1 MEPFTPEQL
10 QYLEGRIAQLQ
21 SVQGPSHPAPPP
33 ASMPSH
39 NSQGSPQPL
48 RSTVPLPIF
57 DPGPPV
63 DIARSSFTIE
73 LNLSPTVPQGPPSAS
88 ALSFDPAAR
97 FPAKVVTRIEN
108 LEFVEMSDL
117 LQESWCVADSTEWNP
132 MFRQHSQRAPI
143 TDILIWGECFAAMA
157 AVLSRK
163 YPSKSSELFAYQ
175 CRIFHVARYGSS
187 YPYTNDLCRLQ
198 HVTPSGPFVGSVA
211 RLMLFASII
220 VEGLC
225 LGFRIGFDRSS
236 PLQSVGRNMPST
248 SEQVAAVSSY
258 VDTELWKGRFIGP
271 FDATGATGVH
281 ISRIGAVPKG
291 HAPRKWRIITDLSY
305 PEGRSVND
313 GIDPSLCSLSYISV
327 DSVASI
333 AAKLGRGSLLAK
345 IDIESAYRLVPV
357 HPDDRHLL
365 GIQWMG
371 KVYCDGRLPFSL
383 RSSAKLFNAV
393 IIRER
398 GVHHIAHYLDDF
410 VVLGG
415 ALRHPNARIASQ
427 QWPAPEP
434 TSACL

>member
-1 MEPFTPEQL
+1 
-10 QYLEGRIAQLQ
+10 
-21 SVQGPSHPAPPP
+21 
-33 ASMPSH
+33 
-39 NSQGSPQPL
+39 
-48 RSTVPLPIF
+48 
-57 DPGPPV
+57 
-63 DIARSSFTIE
+63 
-73 LNLSPTVPQGPPSAS
+73 
-88 ALSFDPAAR
+88 
-97 FPAKVVTRIEN
+97 
-108 LEFVEMSDL
+108 
-117 LQESWCVADSTEWNP
+117 
-132 MFRQHSQRAPI
+132 
-143 TDILIWGECFAAMA
+143 
-157 AVLSRK
+157 
-163 YPSKSSELFAYQ
+163 
-175 CRIFHVARYGSS
+175 
-187 YPYTNDLCRLQ
+187 
-198 HVTPSGPFVGSVA
+198 
-211 RLMLFASII
+211 
-220 VEGLC
+220 
-225 LGFRIGFDRSS
+225 
-236 PLQSVGRNMPST
+236 MPST

-415 ALRHPNARIASQ
+415 PASSECADSLATMARA
-427 QWPAPEP
+427 
-434 TSACL
+434 